1 MNPNYPQGY
10 YQQPYGYRNPLPVPP
25 RPTVP
30 PAATA
35 VKITI
40 AVLAPLLWFIALA
53 LPAYN
58 EKVYG
63 IFCLAMGWSMI
74 ITGNLLAFFAWFS
87 NLIFWTSFFFLA
99 IGNGRKGKLT
109 SLVLASLSLLLALGA
124 LSVTKVVGDDGDLFN
139 DQDFMK
145 PAHPAYGM
153 FVWMFSYLLIIVGS
167 GIYLLLRN
175 SRNNSGLA
183 DGLPPMPQQNSNPYP
198 PIDPYTQFPSE
209 FPPEFP
215 PAELP
220 PGYNP
225 WDNPDQE
232 KGIE

>member
-1 MNPNYPQGY
+1 MNPHYPQGY
-10 YQQPYGYRNPLPVPP
+10 YQQPYGYHNPLPPVPP
-25 RPTVP
+25 PPAAP

-63 IFCLAMGWSMI
+63 IFCLVMGWSMI
-74 ITGNLLAFFAWFS
+74 ITGNLLAFLAWFS
-87 NLIFWTSFFFLA
+87 NLIFWTSFFFFA

-109 SLVLASLSLLLALGA
+109 DLILASISMLLALGA

-153 FVWMFSYLLIIVGS
+153 YVWMFSYLLIIIGS
-167 GIYLLLRN
+167 AIYLLLRN
-175 SRNNSGLA
+175 SRNNP
-183 DGLPPMPQQNSNPYP
+183 GLPPVPPQNSNPYP
-198 PIDPYTQFPSE
+198 SIDPYTQFPTE
-209 FPPEFP
+209 FPPDFP

-220 PGYNP
+220 PGHNP
-225 WDNPDQE
+225 WDNPDQ
-232 KGIE
+232 